1 MTEQTPNTTGE
12 GQLQTP
18 APEVTETSN
27 TALGEGIKPVENPA
41 EEEPQGGKPKE
52 KPEKKEG
59 EEDDKGKGNEGKK
72 DDNELFG
79 KPEAYDY
86 KEVKLPEGMQLNEE
100 MTKNF
105 NEYADKLNL
114 SQKGANDLMAMAV
127 ELTQKTQQQTV
138 EAIGKLQE
146 AKIEGYRQLLN
157 SDKEVGGA
165 NLKESLATAN
175 VAFDAFFQD
184 EELRTMFA
192 EVGLNVH
199 PKFIKAL
206 KSIGSQM
213 KNDTIHSSGNPAAEK
228 RAREDI
234 LYPSMQD
241 NE

>member
-1 MTEQTPNTTGE
+1 MTVEQSPNTPAET
-12 GQLQTP
+12 QTP
-18 APEVTETSN
+18 APEVTETPK
-27 TALGEGIKPVENPA
+27 TTDLGDGVETVETPAAEGADKE
-41 EEEPQGGKPKE
+41 PKE
-52 KPEKKEG
+52 EPEKKEG
-59 EEDDKGKGNEGKK
+59 PEGKEEKK

-86 KEVKLPEGMQLNEE
+86 KDVKLPEGMALNED
-100 MTKNF
+100 MTKQF

-138 EAIGKLQE
+138 EAMGKLQE

-165 NLKESLATAN
+165 NLKESIATAN
-175 VAFDAFFQD
+175 VAYDAFFPD
-184 EELRTMFA
+184 EELRTMLA
-192 EVGLNVH
+192 EGGLNVH

-206 KSIGSQM
+206 KAIGSQM

-228 RAREDI
+228 KAREDI

>member
-1 MTEQTPNTTGE
+1 MTVEQTPNTPAET
-12 GQLQTP
+12 QTP
-18 APEVTETSN
+18 APEVTETTK
-27 TALGEGIKPVENPA
+27 TAELGDGVEIEETPA
-41 EEEPQGGKPKE
+41 EKETDKEPKE
-52 KPEKKEG
+52 EPEKKE
-59 EEDDKGKGNEGKK
+59 DPEGKK
-72 DDNELFG
+72 DENELFG

-86 KEVKLPEGMQLNEE
+86 KDVKLPEGMALNED
-100 MTKNF
+100 MTKQF

-138 EAIGKLQE
+138 EAMGKLQE

-165 NLKESLATAN
+165 NLKESIATAN
-175 VAFDAFFQD
+175 VAYDAFFPD
-184 EELRTMFA
+184 EELRTMLA
-192 EVGLNVH
+192 EGGLNVH

-206 KSIGSQM
+206 KAIGSQM

-228 RAREDI
+228 KAREDI